1 MKFVNKLIKYWCDHN
16 IFLLEKAKMI
26 KINVYDPN
34 QENDSNTDPDEII
47 HVFYPLKK
55 AKL

>member
-1 MKFVNKLIKYWCDHN
+1 
-16 IFLLEKAKMI
+16 MI

-55 AKL
+55 AKLWEIWYYAWKQYTNLNTIYKVP